1 MSKTHSGY
9 FYIHQ
14 ALKHNLIVANGKGD
28 HAKVYGPAG
37 RGYQVIPLKK
47 TLAKGT
53 ECAIRKWF
61 LKVGI
66 LLAALCLTLA
76 VVL

>member
-9 FYIHQ
+9 FYVHE
-14 ALKHNLIVANGKGD
+14 ATKHNLIVSNGKGD

-37 RGYQVIPLKK
+37 RGYMVVPLKRA
-47 TLAKGT
+47 LAKGT

-61 LKVGI
+61 LKIGI
-66 LLAALCLTLA
+66 VVAALCLALV